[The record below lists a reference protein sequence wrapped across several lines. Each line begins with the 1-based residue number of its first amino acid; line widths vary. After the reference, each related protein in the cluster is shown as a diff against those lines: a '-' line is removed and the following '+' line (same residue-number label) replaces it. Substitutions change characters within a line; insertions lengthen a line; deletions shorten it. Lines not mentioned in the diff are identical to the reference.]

1 MRYVTDEII
10 NEIKELQAVGDYAA
24 IAKLYAATK
33 KTNSPLTYER
43 IEAIKRLH
51 ASGLSTR
58 DIGRVLGISKTA
70 AWGIVK
76 D

>member
-10 NEIKELQAVGDYAA
+10 NEIKELQTVGDYAA

-33 KTNSPLTYER
+33 KTNNPLTPER
-43 IEAIKRLH
+43 IDAIKHLH

-70 AWGIVK
+70 AWGMVK